1 MVATSASLPAHP
13 SLAGRAVIVTGGS
26 RGLGRAMVLG
36 LAQAGARVAIVARG
50 DSAPLKETLARVA
63 ATGVQSNVICALGDL
78 RNPPDCERMAAEVL
92 AAFGRIDVLV
102 NNAGVPNIGPG
113 APFWKVDI
121 DDWQRMSR
129 SNTDGVF
136 FMTRAVAPIMIAQ
149 EFGKIVNV
157 STGAGTIVRK
167 HFSPYGPSKAFL
179 EAASRIWAQDL
190 AGTGVT
196 VNVLLPGGAV
206 DTAADVTGVPAPGR
220 SFQPASVMVPPILWL
235 ASDASNAHTGERF
248 VASRWDESLPL
259 AECIKAARD
268 EGVDTPRIM

>member
-1 MVATSASLPAHP
+1 MPTYS

-50 DSAPLKETLARVA
+50 DSKPLTATLRQVDALGALSRVI
-63 ATGVQSNVICALGDL
+63 SALGDL
-78 RNPPDCERMAAEVL
+78 SDSAACEKIAAEVL
-92 AAFGRIDVLV
+92 SAFGRIDVLV
-102 NNAGVPNIGPG
+102 NNAGVPNVGPG
-113 APFWKVDI
+113 APFWQIGI
-121 DDWQRMSR
+121 DYWQRMSR
-129 SNTDGVF
+129 TNTDGVF
-136 FMTRAVAPIMIAQ
+136 FITRAVAPVMIAQ
-149 EFGKIVNV
+149 QFGKIVNV
-157 STGAGTIVRK
+157 STGAGTMVRK

-206 DTAADVTGVPAPGR
+206 DTAADVTGVPTAGR

-235 ASDASNAHTGERF
+235 ASDESNAHNGERF
-248 VASRWDESLPL
+248 VASRWDERLPL
-259 AECIKAARD
+259 AERIAAARD
-268 EGVDTPRIM
+268 ESVDTPEIM